1 MPINAPSSIMHD
13 NHATSRSLIR
23 RWRPGTS
30 ESVTPPLTGS
40 IKTAPPLTSL
50 PRGVRHA
57 PLAGMSSVFTLTG
70 GHVMCR
76 ANPQPTSQITTPT
89 QPTHTNIRS
98 PLLAHGDHTIQVL
111 PHEPPSR
118 PQSPPPLT
126 PTPPYAPT
134 PHPPT
139 LHFHGT
145 PPSHRFTLPSHF
157 HTNLG
162 MPWTRLSSRPKAASL
177 TTYSIANIPRTVKT
191 LLPIRQKNL
200 VPHAITLTIEEIVRG
215 NGLAKNRWLAILH
228 LIPRLLPLTSIH
240 TRHIKHLHS
249 T

>member
-1 MPINAPSSIMHD
+1 
-13 NHATSRSLIR
+13 
-23 RWRPGTS
+23 
-30 ESVTPPLTGS
+30 
-40 IKTAPPLTSL
+40 
-50 PRGVRHA
+50 
-57 PLAGMSSVFTLTG
+57 
-70 GHVMCR
+70 MCR

-191 LLPIRQKNL
+191 LPIRQKNL

-240 TRHIKHLHS
+240 TRHMKHLHS